1 MPSSSAAAQRAFAS
15 PLSRALAR
23 EAGLDLDGVQGSGPQ
38 GRVVKADVL
47 AALERRGTSSPRA
60 ASSAAMKAGHGAQQ
74 PARRFS
80 SPAARAMAREAGL
93 DLATLAL
100 AGTGPLGRVVR
111 ADVQAAVVARGAGST
126 ARPPVVQ
133 GATAHP
139 EVAGSFHETPYSFG
153 RKLLARR
160 LTESKQRA
168 PHFYAR
174 IDCELDAV
182 LRLRAAEQPRAAREG
197 LHLSLND
204 FMLHAAVQALRAVPA
219 LNATVTEGSVRQ
231 YGSVHIAMAVAVE
244 GGLLTP
250 VLRNAEHKGVA
261 QIAREAKVLATQARA
276 GSLPPGAS
284 GGGTF
289 SVSNL
294 GAQGVREFAAVIN
307 PPQAGILALGAA
319 EQRAVVRDGQ
329 LAIATVM
336 TATLSVDHRA
346 IDGVVAALW
355 LMAFRTAVQNPLAEQ
370 VWAQGPGE
378 GGRAGAAG

>member
-1 MPSSSAAAQRAFAS
+1 MPSSAAALRAFAS

-23 EAGLDLDGVQGSGPQ
+23 EAGLDLEGVQGSGPQ

-47 AALERRGTSSPRA
+47 AALARRGTSSPRA
-60 ASSAAMKAGHGAQQ
+60 ANSPATKAHHGAQQ
-74 PARRFS
+74 PARHFS

-93 DLATLAL
+93 DLATLA
-100 AGTGPLGRVVR
+100 GTGPLGRVVR
-111 ADVQAAVVARGAGST
+111 ADVQAAVVAKGARGAKGAKDARGTGS
-126 ARPPVVQ
+126 
-133 GATAHP
+133 TAHP
-139 EVAGSFHETPYSFG
+139 EVAGSFQETPYSFG
-153 RKLLARR
+153 RKLMARR
-160 LTESKQRA
+160 LSESKQRA

-182 LRLRAAEQPRAAREG
+182 LQLRAAEQPRAAREG

-204 FMLHAAVQALRAVPA
+204 FLLHAVVQALRAVPA
-219 LNATVTEGSVRQ
+219 LNATVTDGSVRQ

-250 VLRNAEHKGVA
+250 VLRYAEHHGVA
-261 QIAREAKVLATQARA
+261 QIAREARALATQART
-276 GSLPPGAS
+276 GGLPPGAS

-329 LAIATVM
+329 LAVATVM

-346 IDGVVAALW
+346 IDGVVAAQW
-355 LMAFRTAVQNPLAEQ
+355 LAAFRTAVQNPSPEQ

-378 GGRAGAAG
+378 GG